1 MGPGCVSADFVQIE
15 GSKSMMLIKINKV
28 RVDMDTAYV
37 FAADSLDDIIRR
49 CPKQFRDNRELIH
62 V

>member
-1 MGPGCVSADFVQIE
+1 
-15 GSKSMMLIKINKV
+15 MMLIKISKV